1 MDYRIEYLEDSG
13 NGIWNED
20 RLLVSDDIIGV
31 IDGATPIHK
40 LQYKSYHTIAEWMVD
55 SFVEKFKGY
64 SNKLVHG
71 YKSICKEIINELGE
85 DIYIKSLQEFDK
97 PCFTS
102 ATVSI
107 NGTQIE
113 CEVIGDS
120 YIYVYL
126 KDGRIVEITDDRV
139 DLYAQK
145 TVKITNEVREFNGDV
160 ERAIE
165 HQKIENR
172 KMMNVKGGYWVVGF
186 KGDFEKEFVEESFPL
201 ADIKKIL
208 ICTDGFGRIMKEFA
222 LTTINQIFE
231 SNISLSKLLEML
243 RDYEDK
249 NYGDEQFP
257 CVKKSDDATAVM
269 MSFE

>member
-1 MDYRIEYLEDSG
+1 MEYRIEYLEDSG

-20 RLLVSDDIIGV
+20 RLLMSDNIIGV

-40 LQYKSYHTIAEWMVD
+40 LPYKNYYTIAEWMVD
-55 SFVEKFKGY
+55 SFVEKFKCY
-64 SNKLVHG
+64 SNKLAHG
-71 YKSICKEIINELGE
+71 YKSVCKEIVNELGE
-85 DIYIKSLQEFDK
+85 DIYINGLQEFDK

-107 NGTQIE
+107 NGMQIE
-113 CEVIGDS
+113 CEVIGDC

-145 TVKITNEVREFNGDV
+145 TVKITNEARELNGDV

-186 KGDFEKEFVEESFPL
+186 RGEFEKEFVEKNFPL

-208 ICTDGFGRIMKEFA
+208 ICTDGFGRLMKEFA
-222 LTTINQIFE
+222 LTTINQIFD
-231 SNISLSKLLEML
+231 SNVSLSTLLEML
-243 RDYEDK
+243 RDYEEK

-257 CVKKSDDATAVM
+257 CVKKSDDVAAVM
-269 MSFE
+269 MLFE

>member
-13 NGIWNED
+13 NGVWNED
-20 RLLVSDDIIGV
+20 RLLVSDNIIGV

-40 LQYKSYHTIAEWMVD
+40 LQYKNYHTIAEWMVN
-55 SFVEKFKGY
+55 SFVEKFKCY
-64 SNKLVHG
+64 SNKSVHG
-71 YKSICKEIINELGE
+71 YKSICREIINELAE

-102 ATVSI
+102 ATVTI
-107 NGTQIE
+107 NGPKIE

-126 KDGRIVEITDDRV
+126 RDGRIVEITDARV
-139 DLYAQK
+139 ELYAQK
-145 TVKITNEVREFNGDV
+145 TVKIANEARKLNGDV

-172 KMMNVKGGYWVVGF
+172 KMMNAKGGYWVVGF
-186 KGDFEKEFVEESFPL
+186 KGPFEKEFVEENFPL

-222 LTTINQIFE
+222 LTTISQIFE
-231 SNISLSKLLEML
+231 SNISLRKLLEML
-243 RDYEDK
+243 REYEDK

>member
-1 MDYRIEYLEDSG
+1 MEYFS
-13 NGIWNED
+13 
-20 RLLVSDDIIGV
+20 
-31 IDGATPIHK
+31 
-40 LQYKSYHTIAEWMVD
+40 
-55 SFVEKFKGY
+55 
-64 SNKLVHG
+64 
-71 YKSICKEIINELGE
+71 EIIDNAPW
-85 DIYIKSLQEFDK
+85 YIKEPYRRCHIGYDK
-97 PCFTS
+97 FLELLRKDDQGIGIE
-102 ATVSI
+102 I
-107 NGTQIE
+107 N
-113 CEVIGDS
+113 
-120 YIYVYL
+120 IY
-126 KDGRIVEITDDRV
+126 D
-139 DLYAQK
+139 
-145 TVKITNEVREFNGDV
+145 
-160 ERAIE
+160 AIE
-165 HQKIENR
+165 KVYEVTSNR

-186 KGDFEKEFVEESFPL
+186 KGEFEKEFVDESFPL